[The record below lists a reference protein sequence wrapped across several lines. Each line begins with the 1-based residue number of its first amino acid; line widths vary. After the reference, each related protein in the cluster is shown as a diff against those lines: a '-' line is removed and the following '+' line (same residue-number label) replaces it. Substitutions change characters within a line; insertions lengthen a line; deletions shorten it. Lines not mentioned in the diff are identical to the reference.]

1 MARKREES
9 QPLNPEDKLDFKKIL
24 PIFVIVL
31 IDLLGLTI
39 IIPLMPLYAT
49 SLQADAFTIGLLGA
63 AYPIMQFIGAPLLG
77 RLSDRYGRKP
87 ILLISQIGTFIGFIV
102 LGLANSLPLL
112 FIARVIDGLSG
123 ANISTAQ
130 AVITDSTTE
139 RTRTQ
144 GLGLLGAAFGL
155 GFVIGP
161 VIAFVSLSLSGN
173 NYHVPAFV
181 AAAFSAMSIALT
193 WFWLEETHGP
203 EKRGTDQVRTAFSIG
218 AIFKALGH
226 PAVGL
231 LLLLMFAQQIAFGGF
246 EQILSLFTLNR
257 LGMNASSNAILF
269 VFVGIIVV
277 AVQGGLIGKWSRMW
291 GDRKLVYLGLGM
303 LALGMAL
310 TALTPA
316 QTLPGYSKAELT
328 AELTKPGTVRAH
340 EAPTTRDL
348 PIAIPEDG
356 NSGLGGLL
364 WLLVAMIPASIGGGI
379 LQPSINSLIT
389 KRIDPAEIG
398 GTLGISA
405 ALLSAANAFAPL
417 IGGSLFQAG
426 GSSLPFWVWAVILA
440 VLLGAAYALIKPGR
454 EEQVAKGLARGG
466 AGAH

>member
-1 MARKREES
+1 
-9 QPLNPEDKLDFKKIL
+9 
-24 PIFVIVL
+24 V
-31 IDLLGLTI
+31 
-39 IIPLMPLYAT
+39 
-49 SLQADAFTIGLLGA
+49 
-63 AYPIMQFIGAPLLG
+63 
-77 RLSDRYGRKP
+77 
-87 ILLISQIGTFIGFIV
+87 
-102 LGLANSLPLL
+102 
-112 FIARVIDGLSG
+112 
-123 ANISTAQ
+123 
-130 AVITDSTTE
+130 
-139 RTRTQ
+139 
-144 GLGLLGAAFGL
+144 
-155 GFVIGP
+155 
-161 VIAFVSLSLSGN
+161 
-173 NYHVPAFV
+173 
-181 AAAFSAMSIALT
+181 
-193 WFWLEETHGP
+193 
-203 EKRGTDQVRTAFSIG
+203 FSIG

-277 AVQGGLIGKWSRMW
+277 AVQGGLIGKWSRKW
-291 GDRKLVYLGLGM
+291 GDRKLVYLGLAT

-340 EAPTTRDL
+340 EAPTTQDL

-440 VLLGAAYALIKPGR
+440 VLLGAAYTLIKPGR